1 MSYRRQK
8 KNTTKLPRVLRDE
21 LESLGT
27 LSKNRSL
34 TLSGK
39 VDPQR
44 NATKR
49 PQGQRPHSKHVV
61 PKKSYPASGA
71 PARNGGSSAEL
82 SQAWKKSA
90 RKPPVE
96 DDVGM
101 SEDEESLNE
110 EDRIIADLEKKL
122 GMDKRKSS
130 KLGDDELDG

>member
-1 MSYRRQK
+1 
-8 KNTTKLPRVLRDE
+8 
-21 LESLGT
+21 
-27 LSKNRSL
+27 
-34 TLSGK
+34 
-39 VDPQR
+39 
-44 NATKR
+44 
-49 PQGQRPHSKHVV
+49 VV